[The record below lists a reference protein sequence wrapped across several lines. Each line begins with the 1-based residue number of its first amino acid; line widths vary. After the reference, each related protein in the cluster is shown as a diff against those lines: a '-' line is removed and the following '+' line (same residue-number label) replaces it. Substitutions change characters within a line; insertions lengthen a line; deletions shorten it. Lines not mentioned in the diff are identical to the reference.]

1 MIDER
6 IAASL
11 DEAVAERSDAA
22 FALLEQLV
30 SVRSE
35 VGTESDALV
44 LVEHELTELGFA
56 TSVLPIPDDVTDDPA
71 AGVPVVPYDGLRGPL
86 VGRLAPHRQ
95 LDGARSLLLNGH
107 LDVVPSGNVA
117 GWSGEPFRARR
128 ESGWMVGRGTADM
141 KGGVSMALLAIGAL
155 LDVMRDALGAE
166 LVFVGA
172 IEEECT
178 GNGTL
183 ATVHADVLADA
194 VVITEPTGLDLLT
207 AGVGVLW
214 MEIGVVTSGGH
225 AETAGD
231 VPSAL
236 DLVTGLLP
244 ALRSLAP
251 PTSGPDGPRYRVNVG
266 RLRAGDW
273 PSSVPSEAT
282 VDVRV
287 GFPAD
292 WSSARA
298 EAWTRQLIDEAVAAH
313 AGLESEQVSVRPSGM
328 RAEGYRLPAESELLT
343 AIATAHHDAHGDRPA
358 LVSTEATTDARFYLN
373 QGGVPAVCF
382 GPRSRALHAAEEA
395 VELDSIIQGARTL
408 ARFMAE
414 WLGPEAAGGVR
425 AHEPS
430 KEDA

>member
-1 MIDER
+1 M
-6 IAASL
+6 
-11 DEAVAERSDAA
+11 
-22 FALLEQLV
+22 
-30 SVRSE
+30 
-35 VGTESDALV
+35 
-44 LVEHELTELGFA
+44 
-56 TSVLPIPDDVTDDPA
+56 
-71 AGVPVVPYDGLRGPL
+71 
-86 VGRLAPHRQ
+86 
-95 LDGARSLLLNGH
+95 
-107 LDVVPSGNVA
+107 
-117 GWSGEPFRARR
+117 
-128 ESGWMVGRGTADM
+128 
-141 KGGVSMALLAIGAL
+141 
-155 LDVMRDALGAE
+155 
-166 LVFVGA
+166 
-172 IEEECT
+172 
-178 GNGTL
+178 
-183 ATVHADVLADA
+183 
-194 VVITEPTGLDLLT
+194 

-282 VDVRV
+282 VASGSD
-287 GFPAD
+287 FPPTGAQHGQRPGRD
-292 WSSARA
+292 SP
-298 EAWTRQLIDEAVAAH
+298 IDEAVAAH

-328 RAEGYRLPAESELLT
+328 RAEGYRLPAESEQLT

-430 KEDA
+430 KEDADARRPRAWDRSQLQAGGGGEETIVLVNGLADDLETWVEQMPDFLAAGYRVLRFDNRGIGKSGRPRGPYTTAQMAGDAKALVDHSASRGSISSGVSMGGMIAQEYALAYTAATCAR